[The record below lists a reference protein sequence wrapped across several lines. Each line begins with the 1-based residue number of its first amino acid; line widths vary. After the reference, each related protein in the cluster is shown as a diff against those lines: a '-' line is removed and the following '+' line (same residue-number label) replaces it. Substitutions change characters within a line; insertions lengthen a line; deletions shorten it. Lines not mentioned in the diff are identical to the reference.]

1 MVIYTHLMPERFAG
15 YNLGPVTLIR
25 PSHRD
30 DAGLHAHEAVHRRQ
44 FFRNPFMGL
53 FYLLSAS
60 ARQAYE
66 VEAYRAQLA
75 LQPGS
80 VDVLAAFLSTHYGLT
95 LTHAE
100 ALALLTKK
108 EID

>member
-1 MVIYTHLMPERFAG
+1 MVLYTDLMPKRFDG

-25 PSHRD
+25 PSHKT
-30 DAGLHAHEAVHRRQ
+30 DAALHAHEAVHRRQ
-44 FFRNPFMGL
+44 FLRNPLMGL
-53 FYLLSAS
+53 FYLCSAS

-66 VEAYRAQLA
+66 AEAYRAQLA

-80 VDVLAAFLSTHYGLT
+80 VNVLATFLSTRYGLT

-100 ALALLTKK
+100 AVALLTKK
-108 EID
+108 ESC